1 VSDPRAAELRL
12 TTDGDVPREVTEYA
26 LAKLDRVRRLI
37 SEPVLSAEVRL
48 RLRDRSRQRPALAE
62 AELDLNG
69 QRVRAQVSARDMFE
83 AVDLLEARL
92 RGRVDR
98 HRDRQRHRGRDVV
111 HNGEHP
117 AHEWRHEWR
126 HASVERP
133 DHYDRPPDER
143 EILRRR
149 TFDGKPMTVDEAT
162 YDADLL
168 GHDFYLFTEL
178 HTGADSCVHPVGDGV
193 ELRQIGGG
201 AGYLAGA
208 EVVEVQPAPAPPTL
222 TEDEAIERLD
232 LGGER
237 FVFFHD
243 VESGR
248 GAVAYHRY
256 DGHYGVLTLA

>member
-12 TTDGDVPREVTEYA
+12 TTDGEVPREVTEYA
-26 LAKLDRVRRLI
+26 LAKVERVRRLI
-37 SEPVLSAEVRL
+37 TEPILSAEVRL
-48 RLRDRSRQRPALAE
+48 RLRDRSRPRPAMAE

-98 HRDRQRHRGRDVV
+98 HRDRQRHRGRDAL

-117 AHEWRHEWR
+117 DHEWRHEWR
-126 HASVERP
+126 RVPVERP
-133 DHYDRPPDER
+133 DHYDRPVEER
-143 EILRRR
+143 EVLRRQ

-162 YDADLL
+162 YDAGLL

-178 HTGADSCVHPVGDGV
+178 HTGADSCVHPVDDGV
-193 ELRQIGGG
+193 ELRQIAGGE
-201 AGYLAGA
+201 GYRAGA
-208 EVVEVQPAPAPPTL
+208 EVVAVQTAPPPPAL
-222 TEDEAIERLD
+222 TENEAIERLE

-237 FVFFHD
+237 FVFFQD
-243 VESGR
+243 VETGR
-248 GAVAYHRY
+248 GAVACHRY
-256 DGHYGVLTLA
+256 DGHYGVLTLG